1 MVGIAEIILKAG
13 VFFGGVALI
22 GWTLKSAIRTFV
34 LPRGENTWLT
44 RNVFRGTQYLFRRG
58 RFNALTYE
66 QRDKRMALFA
76 PTTLLIL
83 PLVWMMLIMFGF
95 SGIFFALGI
104 EPYKDALVMSGSSLM
119 TLGTIPFV
127 EDNLPLTLL
136 EFLEAAIGMGVMA
149 LLISYLPT
157 MYSAFSQ
164 REGIVSM
171 LEVRAGKPPSVETFI
186 TRLHGIQGLDDL
198 TEMWSTYEQW
208 FTTIEET
215 HTSLAP
221 LIFFRSPDPQRSWVT
236 ATGAILDT
244 AAFMLSSVDVPNDPQ
259 AALCLR
265 AGFLTLRSIAD
276 FFGIEYNDDPQPED
290 LISIDRLE
298 FEEVYDTL
306 FEVGVPL
313 NPDRDYCWEHYKGWR
328 VNYDDTL
335 LQLATLTMAP
345 YAPWSSDRSHISR
358 EHRLP
363 QNWLARLRS

>member
-1 MVGIAEIILKAG
+1 MDIIEVILRIGAFIVGG
-13 VFFGGVALI
+13 TLI
-22 GWTLKSAIRTFV
+22 VWTLKSAIRTFV

-44 RNVFRGTQYLFRRG
+44 RNVFRLTGYLFRRG

-83 PLVWMMLIMFGF
+83 PLVWMMLIMVGF

-104 EPYKDALVMSGSSLM
+104 EPYKNALIMSGSSLM

-127 EDNLPLTLL
+127 EDNFPLTLL

-164 REGIVSM
+164 RETIVSM
-171 LEVRAGKPPSVETFI
+171 LEVRAGKPPSMETFI
-186 TRLHGIQGLDDL
+186 TRLYGIDGLDDL
-198 TEMWSTYEQW
+198 TEMWSTYERW
-208 FTTIEET
+208 FTYIEET

-236 ATGAILDT
+236 ASGTILDT
-244 AAFMLSSVDVPNDPQ
+244 AAFMLSSVDIPRDPQ
-259 AALCLR
+259 AALCIR
-265 AGFLTLRSIAD
+265 AGFLALRSIGD
-276 FFGIEYNDDPQPED
+276 FFGIEYNINPTADDP
-290 LISIDRLE
+290 ISIDRLE
-298 FEEVYDTL
+298 YDEVYDTL
-306 FEVGVPL
+306 FEIGIPL
-313 NPDRDYCWEHYKGWR
+313 KPDREQCWRDYKGWR

-335 LQLATLTMAP
+335 LQLASLTMAP

-358 EHRLP
+358 NRRP
-363 QNWLARLRS
+363 ANWFTRLRS